1 MKVGDIYEK
10 DGKRYEILM
19 ILGTDSYSMREI
31 TEAPVTVEKPIA
43 TPEIPAEVI
52 VSEKKTRKR
61 KKV

>member
-43 TPEIPAEVI
+43 TPEIPAEV
-52 VSEKKTRKR
+52 KKTRKR